1 MLDAPVRRMHLE
13 RVERCLQPEEHACRP
28 PGDLGDDSAGSMT
41 ARAGGARAI
50 EHFAPLP
57 GLAVAIQ
64 QCVRN
69 RQITL
74 RGDGGEELEI
84 ALEATVHC
92 AETDIRCDL
101 EPSATAGR
109 DRTTQ
114 LHQLLARRERTR
126 NRPS

>member
-1 MLDAPVRRMHLE
+1 MHLE
-13 RVERCLQPEEHACRP
+13 RAERWLQPEEHACRP

-50 EHFAPLP
+50 QHFAPLP

-69 RQITL
+69 RQIAL
-74 RGDGGEELEI
+74 RRDAGEQGAI

-92 AETDIRCDL
+92 AETDIRCPL
-101 EPSATAGR
+101 EHPATA
-109 DRTTQ
+109 
-114 LHQLLARRERTR
+114 
-126 NRPS
+126 